1 MDVQY
6 ANWARAAKENKFVF
20 DQKIQI
26 LRIAKMLGYQHGAQT
41 LLLDRYMK
49 DTWHWSAG
57 IEYEVNSKLSLRC
70 GYEKRPTSQQ
80 KTYMDQMMFIPDAEL
95 IGAGVGLKLP
105 NGMKL
110 DLGIGYLFG
119 NHSIMNNGSTNFNST
134 DFTQMGNNFTGL
146 DYTQKA
152 SITAILLG
160 VSMPL
165 ELQMEMLHHQQEMM
179 KHAVHKIKGL
189 FKKILPFGKKEE
201 EEKKEEETVPGSHD
215 SSDTQDEDFNAY
227 LDKLS
232 ADYN

>member
-1 MDVQY
+1 
-6 ANWARAAKENKFVF
+6 
-20 DQKIQI
+20 
-26 LRIAKMLGYQHGAQT
+26 
-41 LLLDRYMK
+41 
-49 DTWHWSAG
+49 
-57 IEYEVNSKLSLRC
+57 
-70 GYEKRPTSQQ
+70 
-80 KTYMDQMMFIPDAEL
+80 MMFIPDAEL

-110 DLGIGYLFG
+110 DLGVGYLFG

-152 SITAILLG
+152 SITAILFG

-165 ELQMEMLHHQQEMM
+165 ELQMEMIHKDVE
-179 KHAVHKIKGL
+179 KIKKVIKKIKGL
-189 FKKILPFGKKEE
+189 FKKILPFEKKEE
-201 EEKKEEETVPGSHD
+201 EEKKDEADTAPDTHD
-215 SSDTQDEDFNAY
+215 SSDKEDEDFNAY